1 MLSTFIG
8 TFGVG
13 FLLGDWLCL
22 TGDFGCIGKLIDCDF
37 SVTVMLLPGFRDF
50 SADAE
55 AAGFL
60 PGEELRLTCF
70 GAA

>member
-1 MLSTFIG
+1 M
-8 TFGVG
+8 
-13 FLLGDWLCL
+13 

-37 SVTVMLLPGFRDF
+37 SVTVMLLPGFSDF
-50 SADAE
+50 SADAD